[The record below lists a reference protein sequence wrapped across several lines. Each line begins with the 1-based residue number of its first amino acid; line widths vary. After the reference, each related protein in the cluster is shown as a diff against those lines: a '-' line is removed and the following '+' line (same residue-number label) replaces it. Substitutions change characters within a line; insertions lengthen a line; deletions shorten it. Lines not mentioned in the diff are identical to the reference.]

1 MILNKRILREFK
13 DNIVKYIGMM
23 LLVLISSMAIVGFAN
38 SSDCIIESG
47 REAAS
52 KNNIED
58 GNFEVKSQLNNGILE
73 KIRKLGVT
81 VDENFYVDYK
91 INDNQKI
98 RLFKERKNIN
108 KVSMVEGENSRQ
120 NGRVIIDTHFGE
132 ENNYTLGSSLEIGNK
147 KYIIEGYAAAPD
159 YTLVIEKLGD
169 VVANS
174 KNFGIG
180 FLTSKDFIELKD
192 KKYSYT
198 FKLNGISYHKV
209 KNILQRDGK
218 LISFINSTDNP
229 RINGYMHDSQRN
241 KNIAVMFGFILFIM
255 IAFMISMSIINNIDK
270 ESPTIGA
277 LYALGYIKKELLR
290 HFMILPIIIVSLGA
304 IAGTCIGFIIE
315 ASFSQT
321 ITTYYSL
328 PVIRRVYPPYL
339 FFTGIVVPVIIVIIV
354 NYKTLS
360 ERLKSSPLQLLRR
373 EKKQNKL
380 NTIKIKK
387 FKFITKFRLREFL
400 REIKGNIIL
409 FCGMSIATF
418 LLVFGIGIN
427 TGISTYVKNI
437 ENESKFEYTYI
448 LKLPIEITENKRTE
462 KTTFKN
468 LSIYYKIL
476 SQDMDIVLQG
486 IKEDTNFYDFKIK
499 DDDPGLY
506 ISESIG
512 KKFGLQVGD
521 FINLKDT
528 TETKI
533 YNLKVKG
540 TVKYSSGLY
549 VFMNQKQLNS
559 LINESK
565 YYFNGYISKDK
576 LNINEDYI
584 YSFTTN
590 KNVIKSAKSMTSI
603 MLPMIV
609 IIIVISTML
618 FVISL
623 YLLLK
628 LMIDKSTL
636 SISLVKIFGFNKK
649 EIDKLYLS
657 TSLYT
662 VIFTSIVAVPLSYI
676 ALKAIYPSLIANMQ
690 SYLQIG
696 LTIKDY
702 CFIAVVILGSYFT
715 SITLLKKYI
724 NKISLSEALMNRD

>member
-1 MILNKRILREFK
+1 M
-13 DNIVKYIGMM
+13 
-23 LLVLISSMAIVGFAN
+23 
-38 SSDCIIESG
+38 
-47 REAAS
+47 
-52 KNNIED
+52 
-58 GNFEVKSQLNNGILE
+58 
-73 KIRKLGVT
+73 
-81 VDENFYVDYK
+81 
-91 INDNQKI
+91 
-98 RLFKERKNIN
+98 
-108 KVSMVEGENSRQ
+108 
-120 NGRVIIDTHFGE
+120 
-132 ENNYTLGSSLEIGNK
+132 
-147 KYIIEGYAAAPD
+147 
-159 YTLVIEKLGD
+159 
-169 VVANS
+169 
-174 KNFGIG
+174 
-180 FLTSKDFIELKD
+180 
-192 KKYSYT
+192 
-198 FKLNGISYHKV
+198 
-209 KNILQRDGK
+209 
-218 LISFINSTDNP
+218 
-229 RINGYMHDSQRN
+229 
-241 KNIAVMFGFILFIM
+241 
-255 IAFMISMSIINNIDK
+255 
-270 ESPTIGA
+270 
-277 LYALGYIKKELLR
+277 
-290 HFMILPIIIVSLGA
+290 
-304 IAGTCIGFIIE
+304 
-315 ASFSQT
+315 
-321 ITTYYSL
+321 
-328 PVIRRVYPPYL
+328 
-339 FFTGIVVPVIIVIIV
+339 
-354 NYKTLS
+354 
-360 ERLKSSPLQLLRR
+360 
-373 EKKQNKL
+373 
-380 NTIKIKK
+380 
-387 FKFITKFRLREFL
+387 
-400 REIKGNIIL
+400 
-409 FCGMSIATF
+409 
-418 LLVFGIGIN
+418 
-427 TGISTYVKNI
+427 
-437 ENESKFEYTYI
+437 
-448 LKLPIEITENKRTE
+448 
-462 KTTFKN
+462 
-468 LSIYYKIL
+468 
-476 SQDMDIVLQG
+476 
-486 IKEDTNFYDFKIK
+486 
-499 DDDPGLY
+499 
-506 ISESIG
+506 
-512 KKFGLQVGD
+512 GD